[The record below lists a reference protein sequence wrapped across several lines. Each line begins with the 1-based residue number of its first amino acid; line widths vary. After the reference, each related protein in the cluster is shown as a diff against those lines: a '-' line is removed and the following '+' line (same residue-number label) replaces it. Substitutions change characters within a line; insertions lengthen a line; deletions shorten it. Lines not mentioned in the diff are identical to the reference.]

1 MKSMFKLVFGLA
13 VLMVLSLSCKD
24 NQYPESIWDPNEQ
37 SAPTPVVTSVLPQ
50 DSTYAGV
57 GVVTITGENF
67 SPNAEENIVYFSGV
81 PGTILEASAKELKV
95 QTPVVI
101 SDSVVI
107 KVAVQGAFLFAIY
120 KGPYKLYP
128 AVIDYGP
135 FDNFTDVWALE
146 VDAEENLYVSVGPAV
161 KAIWKVD
168 TDQDTS
174 VYVNTTFDK
183 ASGMKFGPDGGIYY
197 VNLLSYMFKVQP
209 GGGSDELFL
218 AVGGGVRDLD
228 FDNNGNIYTAGSG
241 KKIFTVLPDK
251 SYKESADYGDYSL
264 NSIRVYD
271 RYVYVIA
278 VNVLGEKKIYRNQ
291 ILNTT
296 GDLGP
301 NELVLD
307 WNTYTGSDGSEPLAL
322 TFSSTGE
329 MFIGSDREGE
339 AMTKVDA
346 DGNMEP
352 FFNTV
357 LTPPINYFSWGN
369 GNYLYAT
376 NRTNEKLKII
386 RIDMG
391 ALTSA
396 PYYGRP

>member
-1 MKSMFKLVFGLA
+1 MFKLVFGLA

-278 VNVLGEKKIYRNQ
+278 VNVLGEKKNLPQ
-291 ILNTT
+291 
-296 GDLGP
+296 
-301 NELVLD
+301 
-307 WNTYTGSDGSEPLAL
+307 SDP
-322 TFSSTGE
+322 
-329 MFIGSDREGE
+329 
-339 AMTKVDA
+339 
-346 DGNMEP
+346 
-352 FFNTV
+352 
-357 LTPPINYFSWGN
+357 
-369 GNYLYAT
+369 
-376 NRTNEKLKII
+376 
-386 RIDMG
+386 
-391 ALTSA
+391 
-396 PYYGRP
+396 